1 MYFVVLLLTSILCS
15 SALILSSLKS
25 GFLIQGMEHAEE
37 SEKWETDSQASM
49 AAVREE
55 ADLHHQTLRELVNFV
70 LDDAEATANI
80 LGLQS
85 KVGRRFDEAE
95 EEAEDELL
103 NKRASMT
110 NLPMSKSPRQKVRM
124 RSISPTRARSPAHSE
139 SALSA
144 AKSAIKKR
152 RLQIQVVL

>member
-1 MYFVVLLLTSILCS
+1 MLFTSISCS
-15 SALILSSLKS
+15 FGLIVSSLKS
-25 GFLIQGMEHAEE
+25 DFLIQGIEHEEE
-37 SEKWETDSQASM
+37 SEKWENDSQASM
-49 AAVREE
+49 AAAREE

-85 KVGRRFDEAE
+85 KVDRSFDEAE
-95 EEAEDELL
+95 EEAEDGIL

-110 NLPMSKSPRQKVRM
+110 NLPTSKSPRQKVRM